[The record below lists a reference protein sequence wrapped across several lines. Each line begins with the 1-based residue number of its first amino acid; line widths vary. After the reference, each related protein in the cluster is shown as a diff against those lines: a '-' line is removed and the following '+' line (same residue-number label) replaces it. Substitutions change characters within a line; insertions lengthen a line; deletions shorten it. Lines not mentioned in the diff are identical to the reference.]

1 MSVVPPAGTHSYCTE
16 GEYLLA
22 TPVPLYVIA
31 LARLVLHYTSHTFS
45 LNKMFTKS
53 ATALRHKHVARFLL
67 CCSSRPAARLLI
79 CCSRDSQHRP
89 QPHTPRFNEASDIEL
104 AQMSEPRINLDKC
117 QRECLHYGSS
127 LDGEDGT
134 GGSLARR
141 QCGASFVFVTS
152 KCGIACV
159 CFVPYRKPTLCL
171 GIPIFLFRCSFPML
185 LPSIL

>member
-31 LARLVLHYTSHTFS
+31 LARLVLHYTSHTFF

-53 ATALRHKHVARFLL
+53 ATVLRHNNVARFLL
-67 CCSSRPAARLLI
+67 CCSSSPAARLLI

-89 QPHTPRFNEASDIEL
+89 QPQGLTRRVTLSLLKCPSRGLSSTNVKGNASTTAVHRMAWMARAEAL
-104 AQMSEPRINLDKC
+104 
-117 QRECLHYGSS
+117 REGSAVPLLS
-127 LDGEDGT
+127 LPQVST
-134 GGSLARR
+134 ASPAF
-141 QCGASFVFVTS
+141 ASFHI
-152 KCGIACV
+152 GN
-159 CFVPYRKPTLCL
+159 PRL
-171 GIPIFLFRCSFPML
+171 GLGFPVLLVSCSFPMP

>member
-31 LARLVLHYTSHTFS
+31 LARLVLHYTSHTFF

-53 ATALRHKHVARFLL
+53 ATVLRHNNVARFIL
-67 CCSSRPAARLLI
+67 CCSSIPAARLLI

-89 QPHTPRFNEASDIEL
+89 QLHTPRFDEASDIEL
-104 AQMSEPRINLDKC
+104 AQMSEPRIILDKC

-127 LDGEDGT
+127 QDGVDGT

-141 QCGASFVFVTS
+141 QCGVSFVFATS

-159 CFVPYRKPTLCL
+159 CFVPYRKPTLWL
-171 GIPIFLFRCSFPML
+171 RDSDISLSLHSSYAAALHP
-185 LPSIL
+185 